1 MFFFFSVL
9 CVHESQMHHRGSKL
23 EPSNTHEGRRFCLF
37 FPYFFVCVG
46 ITGTALIRR
55 LMSDM
60 TCAGALCWDGPGRQT
75 DMFIHPLWKLVAKR
89 WRVIFFFAAFLA
101 LLLPIDPQRGERC
114 PSLPRCTGR
123 SGHKGSQRT
132 GILRRK

>member
-1 MFFFFSVL
+1 
-9 CVHESQMHHRGSKL
+9 
-23 EPSNTHEGRRFCLF
+23 LF

-89 WRVIFFFAAFLA
+89 WRLIIFFAAFLA

-132 GILRRK
+132 GILRRKWHQAPDSGASESGGGHLKD